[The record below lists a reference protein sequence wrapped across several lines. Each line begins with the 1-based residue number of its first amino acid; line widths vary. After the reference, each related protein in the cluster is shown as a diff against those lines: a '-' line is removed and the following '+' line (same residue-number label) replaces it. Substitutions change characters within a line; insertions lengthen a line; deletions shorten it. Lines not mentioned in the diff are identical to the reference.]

1 MSSTVLIIEDD
12 PHTTELV
19 RLYLANDGHE
29 VLSAASG
36 PEGLARAREVRPDLV
51 VLDLMLPGLD
61 GLEICREL
69 RAESDV
75 PIVMLTARVEEDDLL
90 SGLGS
95 GADDY
100 VTKPFRPRELAA
112 RVRAVL
118 RRTGRED
125 SLNCLPTSPGGEL
138 AHGPIRINP
147 RMQSAYVG
155 DGRVSL
161 TPTEYRLLL
170 LFLREPGRV
179 FSREQIIDRVL
190 GQDFDGF
197 DRTVDTHV
205 YSLRRKLEAPLKGVR
220 YIHTIYGMGY
230 RLGDA

>member
-1 MSSTVLIIEDD
+1 MSNRVLIIEDD

-19 RLYLANDGHE
+19 RLYLAHDGHE
-29 VLSAASG
+29 VVTAATG
-36 PEGLARAREVRPDLV
+36 PDGLARARDAAPDLV

-90 SGLGS
+90 AGLGL

-112 RVRAVL
+112 RVKAVL
-118 RRTGRED
+118 RRTGREAAD
-125 SLNCLPTSPGGEL
+125 GGGEL
-138 AHGPIRINP
+138 AFGAICVNLRDRAVTAGGQVI
-147 RMQSAYVG
+147 
-155 DGRVSL
+155 SL
-161 TPTEYRLLL
+161 TPTEFRILVML
-170 LFLREPGRV
+170 LREPGRI
-179 FSREQIIDRVL
+179 FSREQIIDRVF

-197 DRTVDTHV
+197 DRTVDTHIS
-205 YSLRRKLEAPLKGVR
+205 SLRRKLEAPLDGAR
-220 YIHTIYGMGY
+220 YIHTVYGMGY
-230 RLGDA
+230 KLANS